1 MTANPDPQSPDPTS
15 EAATESETE
24 DGAAEASP
32 ENKSDDAGSGDD
44 ASDDQASADQ
54 ASAPSTPAAVAVA
67 ERGPGAISP
76 ELVAD
81 PYGEEILDIS
91 AADFEALLSDHADVM
106 GDFREGEIVHAKVLR
121 VTDSMVILEFG
132 FKSEGAVPLDEFK
145 DRDAIEAGQEVE
157 VLLESLEDDDGI
169 VVLSKKKADFLRVW
183 EKIREAHEADE
194 PVEGMLARKIKGGV
208 TVDIMGVDAFL
219 PGSQIALRRVPNID
233 DLLGQTFEFKII
245 KLNKRRRNIVVSRRV
260 ILEGSAR
267 RSAKPWS
274 RSFWSGRSGKVSSRT
289 SPTSARLSIWVDSTG
304 LLHITDMSWGRV
316 GHPSEVVDIGAR
328 LDVKVLDIDWDRE
341 RISLGLKQLLP
352 YPWTDIDKKY
362 PVGSRVRGKVVSI
375 TNYGAFIELEKG
387 VEGLV
392 HISEM
397 SWTRNIRHP
406 SKLVTIGDEIEA
418 VVLKVDM
425 QDEKISLGMKQIEE
439 DPWLALP
446 AKYPTGTQL
455 AGVVRNL
462 TSFGA
467 FVEIESGIDGLVHVS
482 DLSWTRRVE
491 HPSEVIQKGDEVQ
504 VLVLDVDAE
513 AKRISLGIKQLSD
526 DPWPEISERFSAG
539 VEPAGSVARVQEKG
553 VVVDLGDDI
562 EGFVPTSHSGVE
574 EEEKL
579 PEYFRAGEPLE
590 LKVIESDAANRRI
603 VARGDDASG
612 AYGRTGASAGRRG
625 HRRVRKRMCSPRPG
639 SRATRPK
646 RRLKKRPKPQRRQQR
661 MNRRRTQWKPP
672 PKKNRTRM
680 RLRPTKVVQRK
691 RMPARPKPK
700 PVQTRPALMKTRPKP
715 KPVQT
720 RPRKRPRA
728 KLFMSNLP
736 SKARTPVAPR
746 LSIVAVVAVFGCAT
760 PGTPIVEA
768 EAGRVEPAIAGGPFP
783 PAQRAEADSLLA
795 QAQTALDQEA
805 FELAEAL
812 SLEIEAEF
820 GAAPGS
826 AYALWIRARAAKA
839 NGNLEGAQEA
849 ARRFRTFLA
858 DGDERIAEV
867 TLLEGDALQA
877 LGRTAEAV
885 AAWLPAPGEPVSE
898 EALARVEDYVE
909 ELTESELRRLVAS
922 DEGLVAPVLAEF
934 AFRQYTPGCRCR
946 RPSLCNPCAGFRSH
960 RQGAASGPSRSG
972 R

>member
-1 MTANPDPQSPDPTS
+1 MTDNPDPQSPDPTS

-24 DGAAEASP
+24 DGATEESP
-32 ENKSDDAGSGDD
+32 ENNSDDAGSDNN
-44 ASDDQASADQ
+44 ASDAQASAS
-54 ASAPSTPAAVAVA
+54 SAPAAVAVA
-67 ERGPGAISP
+67 ERGPGGISP
-76 ELVAD
+76 ELLAD

-145 DRDAIEAGQEVE
+145 DRDAIEPGQEVE

-194 PVEGMLARKIKGGV
+194 PVEGILARKIKGGV

-260 ILEGSAR
+260 ILEGEREKKRETLVKELLVGQVREGIVKNITDFGA
-267 RSAKPWS
+267 
-274 RSFWSGRSGKVSSRT
+274 FIDLGG
-289 SPTSARLSIWVDSTG
+289 LDG

-316 GHPSEVVDIGAR
+316 GHPSEVVDIGAK
-328 LDVKVLDIDWDRE
+328 LDVKVLDVDWDRE

-425 QDEKISLGMKQIEE
+425 QDEKISLGMKQIKE

-539 VEPAGSVARVQEKG
+539 VEPTGSVARVQEKG
-553 VVVDLGDDI
+553 VVVDLDDDI

-603 VARGDDASG
+603 VLEVTTLPERMDVPEPPPEEEGVDESEADGQPEAAESGDAPEASPEEAEGPEAAADDETEADAVEATAEEESDEDTAEADEG
-612 AYGRTGASAGRRG
+612 AAAEADTGEDETEASADDGG
-625 HRRVRKRMCSPRPG
+625 
-639 SRATRPK
+639 ADED
-646 RRLKKRPKPQRRQQR
+646 
-661 MNRRRTQWKPP
+661 
-672 PKKNRTRM
+672 
-680 RLRPTKVVQRK
+680 
-691 RMPARPKPK
+691 
-700 PVQTRPALMKTRPKP
+700 
-715 KPVQT
+715 
-720 RPRKRPRA
+720 
-728 KLFMSNLP
+728 
-736 SKARTPVAPR
+736 
-746 LSIVAVVAVFGCAT
+746 
-760 PGTPIVEA
+760 EA
-768 EAGRVEPAIAGGPFP
+768 EAEASAD
-783 PAQRAEADSLLA
+783 EADA
-795 QAQTALDQEA
+795 GEDEA
-805 FELAEAL
+805 
-812 SLEIEAEF
+812 
-820 GAAPGS
+820 
-826 AYALWIRARAAKA
+826 K
-839 NGNLEGAQEA
+839 
-849 ARRFRTFLA
+849 
-858 DGDERIAEV
+858 
-867 TLLEGDALQA
+867 
-877 LGRTAEAV
+877 
-885 AAWLPAPGEPVSE
+885 E
-898 EALARVEDYVE
+898 EA
-909 ELTESELRRLVAS
+909 
-922 DEGLVAPVLAEF
+922 
-934 AFRQYTPGCRCR
+934 
-946 RPSLCNPCAGFRSH
+946 
-960 RQGAASGPSRSG
+960 
-972 R
+972 